1 MCCPECK
8 QMLIKICIKLR
19 GTGGMHGCD
28 YKPFRV
34 LHGMSRQSLPVSFGE

>member
-8 QMLIKICIKLR
+8 EMLIKICIKLR
-19 GTGGMHGCD
+19 GTGDMHGCD
-28 YKPFRV
+28 DQPFRV